1 MTLWDITKEKIMRE
15 IGIHNNLS
23 KVAKTI
29 VVNVDIENLTKNQLK
44 RVVKQVENGYATSGD
59 ATTSYITRSILREY
73 NIPHFIVGNE
83 TNSHI
88 TWQNI
93 PSDHKMF
100 DELAGLVAI
109 TKLSPPDNDHY
120 KTSWDR
126 DIQKLE
132 RIINERPTTGN
143 ASLYYTDTML
153 RDKVMSAGR
162 IPLDKDHKVHE
173 LLKKLPDMTEFSIVL
188 GREEYEYPL
197 PYEVKDNDREEY
209 YD

>member
-1 MTLWDITKEKIMRE
+1 MRE
-15 IGIHNNLS
+15 ISIHNNLL
-23 KVAKTI
+23 KVAKNI

-44 RVVKQVENGYATSGD
+44 RVVKQVENGYATSGE

-93 PSDHKMF
+93 PYDHKMF

-109 TKLSPPDNDHY
+109 TKLSPPEHQHY
-120 KTSWDR
+120 KGAWEKGIKR
-126 DIQKLE
+126 LE
-132 RIINERPTTGN
+132 RVIEERPTTGN
-143 ASLYYTDTML
+143 ASLYDTDSML
-153 RDKVMSAGR
+153 RDKVLLAGR
-162 IPLDKDHKVHE
+162 MPLDKDHKVHE
-173 LLKKLPDMTEFSIVL
+173 LLNKLPDMTEFSVIL

-197 PYEVKDNDREEY
+197 AYEVDDIDKEEY